1 MTKISDRKN
10 RVATSSGAALAAV
23 MLGSPGLAAPAPA
36 PAPVPVEQAGQV
48 RASENSGRRATD
60 EKHPS
65 EAISLNFTKIAMEY
79 KHKDEYAV
87 HKGGYAVAGVGDGH
101 TVFEDARGNL
111 FYVDEATG
119 DQKFVSRSIYLKY
132 DNRSGNSTHP
142 IKLSGKV
149 RILGIDEGGKLIMS
163 NPRGEKFHLDAAT
176 GDMIFVK

>member
-1 MTKISDRKN
+1 MATISDRKN
-10 RVATSSGAALAAV
+10 RVAASSGAALAIV

-48 RASENSGRRATD
+48 RASENSGRGATD

-65 EAISLNFTKIAMEY
+65 KAIAANSWKWRAEY
-79 KHKDEYAV
+79 KHKGE
-87 HKGGYAVAGVGDGH
+87 YAVAGDVAGH
-101 TVFEDARGNL
+101 IVFEDERGNL

-119 DQKFVSRSIYLKY
+119 DQKFVSRHMYAKVEIK
-132 DNRSGNSTHP
+132 RAGNLDQT

-163 NPRGEKFHLDAAT
+163 NTRGEKFYLDAAT